1 MMMRWRKKPLEKG
14 FGLKFFKGA
23 KGYELC
29 EGNDVLVRVMF
40 DPGWKSVRPP
50 GWFFV
55 GDIDGKRMN
64 TCDTLVSTAEE
75 AKENADAWVR
85 KVRPP
90 RGKR

>member
-1 MMMRWRKKPLEKG
+1 MMRWRKKPLEKG

-29 EGNDVLVRVMF
+29 DGDDVLVRVVW

-55 GDIDGKRMN
+55 GDIDGERMN
-64 TCDTLVSTAEE
+64 TCDTLVSQVEE